1 MTRSSDSRITPR
13 NGHTLVVGIV
23 ARISGCAKQKEVS
36 LDDQIDHG
44 KEEVDER
51 YQGPVEYRVIATK
64 GKGERLDR
72 PELDE
77 IEQLLRSRKLDLLV
91 MEDLGR
97 LVRGAEAVR
106 LCGIAVDHGTRVI
119 APNDC
124 IDTAEESWEED
135 VISACRDHVGHNA
148 HTSKRLKQK
157 LMNRFKKGNGV
168 TPCEIYGYIK
178 PPDAKIYDDW
188 LRDPKSEPFILQG
201 KRRLLATL
209 NCTAVADWFN
219 SQGVPVGKYCRRST
233 WTSAMVRRFYSNSIL
248 KGQPARGHKHTIKHN
263 ESGRRISVPNP
274 KGPTYVEFP
283 HLAYFTADEFDELE
297 QLLCQKNAKHRRP
310 SQDGLDPRHRVPR
323 KRTRFPGQHARCWY
337 CGRQY
342 VWGANGMSGNLM
354 CSGSREW
361 RCWNSI
367 GFSGSLA
374 TQRVLAVIKNEL
386 YRLEGIDAQFKEM
399 VRLASLD
406 DNRGLAKLWAEQE
419 QKEASLAQE
428 KARFV
433 EAIGQYGPQPML
445 ADKLHEIEEREK
457 SLAISRRKL
466 ERAKPNDVK
475 LPASAADLRSLLEQ
489 QLELAAQDEGE
500 LVDWLCRLTPEFSV
514 YLVRSLDGGHLLP
527 RAKVRLHL
535 GATLPGIEETP
546 DVSRLLTRELTLDL
560 FERPQRLRILPEAAR
575 LSASGLSQV
584 QIAQQLTECPTA
596 TAVGRAL
603 ALAKEME
610 SQGLTDPLI
619 LIESPPDDYRKLR
632 RHKNPKYQFQPLEG
646 YERRPL

>member
-1 MTRSSDSRITPR
+1 
-13 NGHTLVVGIV
+13 VVGIV

-36 LDDQIDHG
+36 LEDQVDHG
-44 KEEVDER
+44 KEEVAQLF
-51 YQGPVEYRVIATK
+51 QGPVEYLVIATK

-77 IEQLLRSRKLDLLV
+77 IEQWLRSRKLDLLV

-97 LVRGAEAVR
+97 LVRGTEAVR

-157 LMNRFKKGNGV
+157 LMNRFKKGGGV

-178 PPDAKIYDDW
+178 PPDAKTYDDW
-188 LRDPKSEPFILQG
+188 LRDPKAEPFILEG
-201 KRRLLATL
+201 RRKLLATP
-209 NCTAVADWFN
+209 NCSAVADWFN
-219 SQGVPVGKYCRRST
+219 RQGVPVGKYCRRST
-233 WTSAMVRRFYSNSIL
+233 WTGAMVRRFYSNSIL
-248 KGQPARGHKHTIKHN
+248 KGQPARGHKHTIKHH
-263 ESGRRISVPNP
+263 ETGRRIAVPNP
-274 KGPTYVEFP
+274 KGPTFVEFP

-297 QLLCQKNAKHRRP
+297 QLLRQKNAKHRRP
-310 SQDGLDPRHRVPR
+310 LQDGVDPRHRVPR
-323 KRTRFPGQHARCWY
+323 KRTRFPGQHAYCWY

-367 GFSGSLA
+367 GFSGALA
-374 TQRVLAVIKNEL
+374 TQRVLAAIKDEL
-386 YRLEGIDAQFKEM
+386 YRLDGIDAQFEEM

-406 DNRGLAKLWAEQE
+406 DTRGLAELWADLE
-419 QKEASLAQE
+419 QKDASLTQE
-428 KARFV
+428 KVRFV
-433 EAIGQYGPQPML
+433 EAIGKYGPLPML
-445 ADKLHEIEEREK
+445 NDKLREIEEREK

-466 ERAKPNDVK
+466 ERAKPNSAK
-475 LPASAADLRSLLEQ
+475 LPGNAAEFRSLLGQ
-489 QLELAAQDEGE
+489 QLEQAEKDDGE
-500 LVDWLCRLTPEFSV
+500 LVDWLCRLTPDFSV

-527 RAKVRLHL
+527 RARVRLHL
-535 GATLPGIEETP
+535 GATLPGIEEMP
-546 DVSRLLTRELTLDL
+546 DVSHLVTREITLDL
-560 FERPQRLRILPEAAR
+560 FKPLQRLRILPEAAR
-575 LSASGLSQV
+575 LSESGLSQKR
-584 QIAQQLTECPTA
+584 IAQQLTERATA

-610 SQGLTDPLI
+610 GQGLTDPLL

-632 RHKNPKYQFQPLEG
+632 RHKNPKYQYQPLEG
-646 YERRPL
+646 YERQPL

>member
-1 MTRSSDSRITPR
+1 MSRSNGSGITPR
-13 NGHTLVVGIV
+13 NGNTLVVGIV

-36 LDDQIDHG
+36 LEDQVDHG
-44 KEEVDER
+44 KEEVAQLF
-51 YQGPVEYRVIATK
+51 QGPVEHLVIATK

-77 IEQLLRSRKLDLLV
+77 IEQWLRSRKLDLLV

-97 LVRGAEAVR
+97 LVRGTEAVR

-157 LMNRFKKGNGV
+157 LMNRFKRKGEV

-178 PPDAKIYDDW
+178 PPGAKTFDDW
-188 LRDPKSEPFILQG
+188 LRDPKAEAFILEG
-201 KRRLLATL
+201 RRRLLATL
-209 NCTAVADWFN
+209 NCSAVADWFN
-219 SQGVPVGKYCRRST
+219 RQGVPVGKYCRRPT
-233 WTSAMVRRFYSNSIL
+233 WTGAMVRRLYGNSIL
-248 KGQPARGHKHTIKHN
+248 KGQPARGHKHTIKHH
-263 ESGRRISVPNP
+263 ETGRRISVPNP
-274 KGPTYVEFP
+274 KGPTYVDFP

-297 QLLCQKNAKHRRP
+297 QLLRHKNAKHRRP
-310 SQDGLDPRHRVPR
+310 SQDGIDPRHRVPR
-323 KRTRFPGQHARCWY
+323 KRTRFPGQHACCRY

-367 GFSGSLA
+367 GFSGARA
-374 TQRVLAVIKNEL
+374 TQSVLAAIKDEL
-386 YRLEGIDAQFKEM
+386 YRLDGIDSQFEEM
-399 VRLASLD
+399 VRLAARD
-406 DNRGLAKLWAEQE
+406 DTRGLAELRAEQE

-433 EAIGQYGPQPML
+433 EAIGQYGPLPML
-445 ADKLHEIEEREK
+445 ADKLREIEEREK

-466 ERAKPNDVK
+466 ERARSNHVK
-475 LPASAADLRSLLEQ
+475 LPGSASELRLLLEQ
-489 QLELAAQDEGE
+489 QLEQAAQDDGE

-527 RAKVRLHL
+527 RARVQLHL
-535 GATLPGIEETP
+535 GATLPGIEEIL

-560 FERPQRLRILPEAAR
+560 FERPQRLRILPEAVR
-575 LSASGLSQV
+575 LAASGFSQKE
-584 QIAQQLTECPTA
+584 IAQQLTELATG

-603 ALAKEME
+603 ALAKKME
-610 SQGLTDPLI
+610 GQGLTDPL
-619 LIESPPDDYRKLR
+619 LVIESPPDDYSKLR
-632 RHKNPKYQFQPLEG
+632 RHKNSKYLFQPLEG
-646 YERRPL
+646 YKRPPL